1 MSRHLCPDKGDQSV
15 PGKRKESSEA
25 GSFSKALP
33 LAPNPISLQLLTLI
47 HDVFRMSSVMPVPPS
62 PLLSHFLSLRLG
74 EVWLPKGQTQCD
86 TGWSPKTPGRGA
98 PVLLP
103 TARVAVHTCLCSH
116 CLSGKGTGETP
127 SVSWECGV
135 PDFRNAV
142 DEREA
147 APILVRVNGVKQQSC
162 FPGR

>member
-1 MSRHLCPDKGDQSV
+1 ML
-15 PGKRKESSEA
+15 A
-25 GSFSKALP
+25 GPPKPRAGVLP
-33 LAPNPISLQLLTLI
+33 PA
-47 HDVFRMSSVMPVPPS
+47 
-62 PLLSHFLSLRLG
+62 
-74 EVWLPKGQTQCD
+74 
-86 TGWSPKTPGRGA
+86 
-98 PVLLP
+98 
-103 TARVAVHTCLCSH
+103 ARVAVPTSLCSH

-147 APILVRVNGVKQQSC
+147 APVLVRVNGVKQQSC